1 MLNEFMTQAWPEYVA
16 GVLVLA
22 TGAVAS
28 ALARAWRT
36 RKRLHQDHETASDG
50 SE

>member
-1 MLNEFMTQAWPEYVA
+1 MLNELMTQAWPEYVA

-28 ALARAWRT
+28 AATKAWR
-36 RKRLHQDHETASDG
+36 RRRLRRDHEAAADG